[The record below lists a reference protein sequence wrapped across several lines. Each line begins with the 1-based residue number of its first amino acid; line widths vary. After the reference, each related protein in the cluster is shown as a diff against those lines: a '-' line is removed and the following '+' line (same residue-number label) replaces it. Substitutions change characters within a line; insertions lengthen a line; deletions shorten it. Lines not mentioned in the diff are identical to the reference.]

1 MSAQIAEIPF
11 HGAAL
16 VSIQDESGTW
26 VSLNH
31 ACDHIGVSSQ
41 TQVRKLKT
49 KRWAHLRTDISAKVL
64 GQRGVNPILI
74 HMDSLPMWLATIEAA
89 RVGEHARPM
98 LEFYQDESAKALADY
113 WNRGVALN
121 PDASDEQKEAAAEKF
136 AQWFSARRLGIDTRK
151 DFVSMIRTL
160 NLAERY
166 PDAYRRSTRDL
177 YNRLFNNSSEGR
189 DEILQDFIA
198 EKGSKS
204 YVDPDG
210 KRRSYN
216 YRDTLTEQ
224 EVSLLEDVERRV
236 ETAALAL
243 HEAGHDAEEAYS
255 RARDGVLRKMGNKVP
270 F

>member
-1 MSAQIAEIPF
+1 MNAAEIEVG
-11 HGAAL
+11 GAPI
-16 VSIQDESGTW
+16 VSYLIDDEIY
-26 VSLNH
+26 VSLH
-31 ACDHIGVSSQ
+31 AASTTLGLAPNG
-41 TQVRKLKT
+41 QVRRAREHPAIAT
-49 KRWAHLRTDISAKVL
+49 KKGTNEKGTETTLLDL
-64 GQRGVNPILI
+64 
-74 HMDSLPMWLATIEAA
+74 DSFMVWLMSMSVHRIKSDETRQVVIAW
-89 RVGEHARPM
+89 M
-98 LEFYQDESAKALADY
+98 KESASALRSY
-113 WNRGVALN
+113 WLDGMALN
-121 PDASDEQKEAAAEKF
+121 PNASDEQKEAAAETF
-136 AQWFSARRLGIDTRK
+136 NSWFSARRLGIDTRK

-160 NLAERY
+160 NLSDRF

-210 KRRSYN
+210 KRRAYN

-224 EVSLLEDVERRV
+224 ELSYLEDVERRV

-243 HEAGHDAEEAYS
+243 HEAGHDPEEAYS